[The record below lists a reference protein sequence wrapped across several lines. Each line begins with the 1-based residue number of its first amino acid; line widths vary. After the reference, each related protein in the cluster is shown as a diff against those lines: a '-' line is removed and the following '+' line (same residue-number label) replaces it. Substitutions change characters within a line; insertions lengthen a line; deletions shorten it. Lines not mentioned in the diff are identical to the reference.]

1 MTKDEE
7 LAFDLALEALES
19 QVANVYDTESNAF
32 KKCAPAITALKK
44 VRSAQPAPVQ
54 EPVAWG
60 WAILHSDGTHAFI
73 RPRIADFFGSIQER
87 EPFTSEYAKHADR
100 EWAGLAPH
108 TIVTLYTTPPA
119 APVQEPVAYFVNCTH
134 CGAEKKIEM
143 GNHHP
148 WCFCGSD
155 SFDWANSRDDL
166 EPATP
171 VQEPVAWIRG
181 SGLEMLKLEN
191 GGVAT
196 VYASE
201 AMSNHSS
208 PLYTTPPADMK
219 TLQAVSDEY
228 NAWIKHHAAGH
239 SYDDFLQA
247 KLKEEN
253 K

>member
-1 MTKDEE
+1 MTKDE
-7 LAFDLALEALES
+7 AMDLALEALES

-119 APVQEPVAYFVNCTH
+119 
-134 CGAEKKIEM
+134 
-143 GNHHP
+143 
-148 WCFCGSD
+148 
-155 SFDWANSRDDL
+155 
-166 EPATP
+166 
-171 VQEPVAWIRG
+171 
-181 SGLEMLKLEN
+181 
-191 GGVAT
+191 
-196 VYASE
+196 
-201 AMSNHSS
+201 
-208 PLYTTPPADMK
+208 DMK

-247 KLKEEN
+247 KLKEKN
-253 K
+253 T

>member
-1 MTKDEE
+1 MTKDEA
-7 LAFDLALEALES
+7 LDLALEALES

-44 VRSAQPAPVQ
+44 VRSAQP
-54 EPVAWG
+54 
-60 WAILHSDGTHAFI
+60 
-73 RPRIADFFGSIQER
+73 
-87 EPFTSEYAKHADR
+87 
-100 EWAGLAPH
+100 
-108 TIVTLYTTPPA
+108 

-247 KLKEEN
+247 KLKEKN
-253 K
+253 T